1 MIPYNLDNDNDS
13 AYSSDD
19 EDSGYSSEEE
29 A

>member
-1 MIPYNLDNDNDS
+1 MIPYNLNIDNDS

>member
-29 A
+29 D